1 MGDRFIPVLPW
12 KIILKEKKFISMR
25 KSFVIA
31 AVILAVQSLSSCS
44 ENETVWEGD
53 SHGQIVAH
61 IEQPATTRTAVGN
74 AVDGTNAVGI
84 VWTDGDEIGV
94 FDASGASQKCYAKVG
109 QGTAAT
115 ASFAAYG
122 TTAFDEPVYAYYPYN
137 EANVSNDIHSLVGEL
152 PSEQNMDDG
161 ALHGDYKIGSATT
174 QTAEGGYEFEFKHLF
189 SMARITIDAA
199 DTPLKD
205 EKLKSLA
212 MSVSRGE
219 TAVSI
224 AGNFTFN
231 AETGSW
237 KQTDEGKNSITLTWD
252 TNSPSLEQAFTCYM
266 SLFPVIHSGDLF
278 TITVSTENYKAEF
291 TANSLTSF
299 SAEQI
304 YTFPVVLNKYET
316 IKVYD
321 KDENVVQGK
330 FTCAALNVDGLPS
343 IINSGGPG
351 SDGTEALGNI
361 MNGLGYDFIA
371 VSEDFTYHDELAG
384 AMSNYN
390 MGTYRGSVSNAF
402 GKNDTDG
409 LGFFWK
415 KDGITAAG
423 ETMVAF
429 DEAYGG
435 LTGGANELI
444 DKGFR
449 HYVVTVAEGVTV
461 DVYITHMNTF
471 GDGGNTEDDPW
482 VHAQLSQLRQLR
494 DYVVARAKENNR
506 PAIIMGDTNMRYTR
520 HQIVD
525 NLITPVTS
533 EGLQI
538 VDPWVEF
545 HRNGVYPTWNTKSLM
560 IRSKYAGDVDNDILC
575 ADDQRGE
582 VVDKM
587 WYINVPGA
595 AIQLKATS
603 CMNDVEHFAK
613 STEQVSFSGVTIEDI
628 NGNILS
634 GQDVSYTKVNGYAD
648 HFPVVVSFEY
658 TNASGN

>member
-1 MGDRFIPVLPW
+1 MHKYFG
-12 KIILKEKKFISMR
+12 M
-25 KSFVIA
+25 A
-31 AVILAVQSLSSCS
+31 AVLLAAQILFSCS
-44 ENETVWEGD
+44 KDELSYSESSE
-53 SHGQIVAH
+53 GQIIAR
-61 IEQPATTRTAVGN
+61 IAQPATRTAMGN

-94 FDASGASQKCYAKVG
+94 FDASGTSQKRYAKVG

-115 ASFAAYG
+115 AAFAASG

-137 EANVSNDIHSLVGEL
+137 EANASNDMHSLVGEL
-152 PSEQNMDDG
+152 PSEQKMDDG
-161 ALHGDYKIGSATT
+161 ALHGDYKIGNAITPT
-174 QTAEGGYEFEFKHLF
+174 GEGSYEFEFKHLF

-199 DTPLKD
+199 DTPLKG
-205 EKLKSLA
+205 EKLKSLT

-219 TAVSI
+219 AGVPI
-224 AGNFTFN
+224 AGNFTFD
-231 AETGSW
+231 AQTGSW
-237 KQTDEGKNSITLTWD
+237 TQTDEGKNSITLTWD
-252 TNSPSLEQAFTCYM
+252 TNSPSLEQAFTSYM
-266 SLFPVIHSGDLF
+266 SLFPVIRTGDLF

-321 KDENVVQGK
+321 QDGNAVQGK
-330 FTCAALNVDGLPS
+330 FTCATLNVDGLPN
-343 IINSGGPG
+343 IPVVNEGGPG
-351 SDGTEALGNI
+351 SDGTKAIGNI

-371 VSEDFTYHDELAG
+371 VSEDFAYHDELSG
-384 AMSNYN
+384 AMTNYN
-390 MGTYRGSVSNAF
+390 SGTYRGSVSNIW
-402 GKNDTDG
+402 GQNDTDG

-415 KDGITAAG
+415 KDGITTTG
-423 ETMVAF
+423 ETMVAYN
-429 DEAYGG
+429 DAKGG
-435 LTGGANELI
+435 LTEGANELI
-444 DKGFR
+444 AKGFR
-449 HYVVTVAEGVTV
+449 HYEVTVAEGVTV
-461 DVYITHMNTF
+461 DVYITHMNTY
-471 GDGGNTEDDPW
+471 DGEGNTEENNEW
-482 VHAQLSQLRQLR
+482 VKAQLSQLRQLR
-494 DYVVARAKENNR
+494 DYVVAKAKENKR

-525 NLITPVTS
+525 NLITPVTT

-538 VDPWVEF
+538 ADPWVDL
-545 HRNGVYPTWNTKSLM
+545 HRGGVYPTWNTKSLM

-603 CMNDVEHFAK
+603 CMNDVEHFAE
-613 STEQVSFSGVTIEDI
+613 STEEASFSGITVEDES
-628 NGNILS
+628 GNILEN
-634 GQDVSYTKVNGYAD
+634 QNVSYTKVNGYAD

-658 TNASGN
+658 TCAK

>member
-1 MGDRFIPVLPW
+1 MHKYFG
-12 KIILKEKKFISMR
+12 M
-25 KSFVIA
+25 A
-31 AVILAVQSLSSCS
+31 AVWLAAQILFSCS
-44 ENETVWEGD
+44 KDELSYSESSE
-53 SHGQIVAH
+53 GQIIAR
-61 IEQPATTRTAVGN
+61 IAQLATRTAMGN

-94 FDASGASQKCYAKVG
+94 FDASGTSQKRYAKVG

-115 ASFAAYG
+115 AAFAAYG

-137 EANVSNDIHSLVGEL
+137 EANASNDIHSLVGNL
-152 PSEQNMDDG
+152 PSVQNMDDG
-161 ALHGDYKIGSATT
+161 VLHGDYKIGSATT
-174 QTAEGGYEFEFKHLF
+174 STGEGGYEFEFKHLF

-199 DTPLKD
+199 DTPLKG
-205 EKLKSLA
+205 ETLKSLT

-219 TAVSI
+219 AGVPI
-224 AGNFTFN
+224 AGNFTFD

-237 KQTDEGKNSITLTWD
+237 TQTDEGENSITLTWD
-252 TNSPSLEQAFTCYM
+252 TTSPSLEQAFTCYM
-266 SLFPVIHSGDLF
+266 SLFPVIQSGDLF

-304 YTFPVVLNKYET
+304 YTFPVTLDKYET
-316 IKVYD
+316 LKVSD
-321 KDENVVQGK
+321 NEGNLVEGR

-351 SDGTEALGNI
+351 SDGTEAIGNI

-384 AMSNYN
+384 AMTNYN
-390 MGTYRGSVSNAF
+390 VGTYRGSVSIIGN
-402 GKNDTDG
+402 NDTDG

-423 ETMVAF
+423 ETMVPYNDAKG
-429 DEAYGG
+429 DI
-435 LTGGANELI
+435 TGGANELI
-444 DKGFR
+444 AKGFR
-449 HYVVTVAEGVTV
+449 HYEVTVAEGVTV
-461 DVYITHMNTF
+461 DVYITHMNTYE
-471 GDGGNTEDDPW
+471 GDGNTEEDNEW
-482 VHAQLSQLRQLR
+482 VKAQLSQLRQLR
-494 DYVVARAKENNR
+494 DYVVAKAKENKR

-520 HQIVD
+520 HQIVN
-525 NLITPVTS
+525 NLITPVTT

-538 VDPWVEF
+538 ADPWVDL
-545 HRNGVYPTWNTKSLM
+545 HRGGVYPTWNTKSLM
-560 IRSKYAGDVDNDILC
+560 IRSKYAGDVENDILC
-575 ADDQRGE
+575 SDDQRGE

-587 WYINVPGA
+587 WYINVPDA
-595 AIQLKATS
+595 AIQLKAIS

-613 STEQVSFSGVTIEDI
+613 DTEEASFSGITVEDES
-628 NGNILS
+628 GNILEN
-634 GQDVSYTKVNGYAD
+634 QNVSYTKVNGYAD

-658 TNASGN
+658 TRIK

>member
-1 MGDRFIPVLPW
+1 
-12 KIILKEKKFISMR
+12 MR
-25 KSFVIA
+25 KSYIVA
-31 AVILAVQSLSSCS
+31 AIVLAIQSLFSCS
-44 ENETVWEGD
+44 DDEAVWNSS
-53 SHGQIVAH
+53 SHGQIVAK
-61 IEQPATTRTAVGN
+61 IEQSVTTRTAVGN

-94 FDASGASQKCYAKVG
+94 FDASGTSQKRYAKVG
-109 QGTAAT
+109 QGAAAT
-115 ASFAAYG
+115 ASFAVSG
-122 TTAFDEPVYAYYPYN
+122 TTAFTDPVYAYYPYDDVN
-137 EANVSNDIHSLVGEL
+137 SSKDIHSLVGNL
-152 PSEQNMDDG
+152 PSTQNMDNG
-161 ALHGDYKIGSATT
+161 ALHGDYKIGRATT
-174 QTAEGGYEFEFKHLF
+174 QTSDGGYEFVFKHLF

-199 DTPLKD
+199 DTPLKG
-205 EKLKSLA
+205 ETLKSLT

-219 TAVSI
+219 TNVPI

-231 AETGSW
+231 AEDASW
-237 KQTDEGKNSITLTWD
+237 TQTDEGISSITLTWD
-252 TNSPSLEQAFTCYM
+252 KTSPSLEQAFTCYM
-266 SLFPVIHSGDLF
+266 SLFPLVKFGDLF
-278 TITVSTENYKAEF
+278 TITVSTENYKAVF
-291 TANSLTSF
+291 TANSLTNF
-299 SAEQI
+299 SSEQI
-304 YTFPVVLNKYET
+304 YNFPVVLDKYET

-321 KDENVVQGK
+321 KEGNTVQGK

-343 IINSGGPG
+343 LINSGGPG
-351 SDGTEALGNI
+351 SDGTKSIGRI
-361 MNGLGYDFIA
+361 MNSLGYDFIA
-371 VSEDFTYHDELAG
+371 ISEDFAYHDELAG
-384 AMSNYN
+384 GMTNYN
-390 MGTYRGSVSNAF
+390 MGTYRGTVSSLIH
-402 GKNDTDG
+402 NDTDG

-415 KDGITAAG
+415 KDAITATD
-423 ETMVAF
+423 ETIVAF

-435 LTGGANELI
+435 LTEGANELI

-494 DYVVARAKENNR
+494 DYVVAKAKENNR

-520 HQIVD
+520 HQIVN

-538 VDPWVEF
+538 ADPWIEIQ
-545 HRNGVYPTWNTKSLM
+545 RGGVYPTWNTTSLM
-560 IRSKYAGDVDNDILC
+560 IRSKFGGGNTDILC

-595 AIQLKATS
+595 AIQLKAIS

-613 STEQVSFSGVTIEDI
+613 STEEVSYSGVNVEDEA
-628 NGNILS
+628 GNILTN
-634 GQDVSYTKVNGYAD
+634 QNVSYTKVNGYAD

-658 TNASGN
+658 TYGN

>member
-1 MGDRFIPVLPW
+1 
-12 KIILKEKKFISMR
+12 MR

-31 AVILAVQSLSSCS
+31 AVVLAAQSLFSCS
-44 ENETVWEGD
+44 DDETIWDG
-53 SHGQIVAH
+53 SGHGQIVAK
-61 IEQPATTRTAVGN
+61 IEQSVTTRTAVGN

-94 FDASGASQKCYAKVG
+94 FDASGTSQKRYAKVG

-115 ASFAAYG
+115 ASFAASG
-122 TTAFDEPVYAYYPYN
+122 TTAFDDPVYAYYPYD
-137 EANVSNDIHSLVGEL
+137 EANASKDVHSLVGIL
-152 PSEQNMDDG
+152 PSSQNMDDG
-161 ALHGDYKIGSATT
+161 TLHGDYKIGSATT
-174 QTAEGGYEFEFKHLF
+174 PTADGGYEFVFKHLF

-199 DTPLKD
+199 DTPLKG
-205 EKLKSLA
+205 EKLKSLT
-212 MSVSRGE
+212 MSVSRGD
-219 TAVSI
+219 AGVPI

-231 AETGSW
+231 AKDATW
-237 KQTDEGKNSITLTWD
+237 TQTDEGTSSITLTWNS
-252 TNSPSLEQAFTCYM
+252 TSPSLEQAFTCYM
-266 SLFPVIHSGDLF
+266 SLFPLVKFGDLF

-291 TANSLTSF
+291 KANSLANF
-299 SAEQI
+299 SPEQI
-304 YTFPVVLNKYET
+304 YNFPVVLDKYET

-321 KDENVVQGK
+321 KEGNTVQGK

-343 IINSGGPG
+343 LINSGGPG
-351 SDGTEALGNI
+351 SDGTKSIGRI
-361 MNGLGYDFIA
+361 MNSLGYDFIA
-371 VSEDFTYHDELAG
+371 VSEDFAYHDELAG
-384 AMSNYN
+384 GMTNYN
-390 MGTYRGSVSNAF
+390 MGTYRGTVSSLIH
-402 GKNDTDG
+402 NDTDG

-415 KDGITAAG
+415 KDVITATD
-423 ETMVAF
+423 EIMVPF
-429 DEAYGG
+429 DEVCGG
-435 LTGGANELI
+435 IDGGANELI

-449 HYVVTVAEGVTV
+449 HYVVTVAQGVTI

-471 GDGGNTEDDPW
+471 GDGGNTEEDPW

-494 DYVVARAKENNR
+494 DYVVAKAKENNR

-525 NLITPVTS
+525 NLIDPVTS

-538 VDPWVEF
+538 ADPWVEF
-545 HRNGVYPTWNTKSLM
+545 HRGGIYPTWNTKSLM
-560 IRSKYAGDVDNDILC
+560 ISSKYAGDVENDILC

-587 WYINVPGA
+587 WYINVPDA
-595 AIQLKATS
+595 AIQLKATN

-613 STEQVSFSGVTIEDI
+613 SSETVSYSGVTVEDA

-634 GQDVSYTKVNGYAD
+634 NQDVSYTKVNGYAD

-658 TNASGN
+658 TYGN

>member
-1 MGDRFIPVLPW
+1 MHKYLG
-12 KIILKEKKFISMR
+12 M
-25 KSFVIA
+25 A
-31 AVILAVQSLSSCS
+31 AVWLAAQILFSCS
-44 ENETVWEGD
+44 KDGLSYSESSE
-53 SHGQIVAH
+53 GQIVAH

-94 FDASGASQKCYAKVG
+94 FDASGTSQKRYAKVG

-115 ASFAAYG
+115 AAFAASG

-137 EANVSNDIHSLVGEL
+137 EANASNDIHSLVGNL
-152 PSEQNMDDG
+152 PSAQNMDDG
-161 ALHGDYKIGSATT
+161 ALHGDYKIGSAITP
-174 QTAEGGYEFEFKHLF
+174 AVEGGYEFEFKHLF
-189 SMARITIDAA
+189 SMARITIDAT

-205 EKLKSLA
+205 EKLKSLT

-231 AETGSW
+231 VETGSW
-237 KQTDEGKNSITLTWD
+237 KQTDEGKNSITLTWNE
-252 TNSPSLEQAFTCYM
+252 NSPSLEQAFTCYM
-266 SLFPVIHSGDLF
+266 SLFPVIRTGDLF

-291 TANSLTSF
+291 TANSLTNF
-299 SAEQI
+299 SPEQI
-304 YTFPVVLNKYET
+304 YTFPVVLEKYET

-321 KDENVVQGK
+321 KEGNTVQGK

-343 IINSGGPG
+343 LINSGGPG
-351 SDGTEALGNI
+351 SDGTKSIGRI
-361 MNGLGYDFIA
+361 MNSLGYDFIA
-371 VSEDFTYHDELAG
+371 ISEDFAYHDELAG
-384 AMSNYN
+384 GMTNYN
-390 MGTYRGSVSNAF
+390 MGTYRGTVSSLIH
-402 GKNDTDG
+402 NDTDG

-415 KDGITAAG
+415 KDAITATD
-423 ETMVAF
+423 ETIVAF

-435 LTGGANELI
+435 LTEGANELI

-471 GDGGNTEDDPW
+471 GDGTNTEDDPW

-494 DYVVARAKENNR
+494 DYVVAKAKENNR

-538 VDPWVEF
+538 ADPWIEIQ
-545 HRNGVYPTWNTKSLM
+545 RGGVYPTWNTTSLM
-560 IRSKYAGDVDNDILC
+560 IRSKFGGGNTDILC

-595 AIQLKATS
+595 AIQLKAIS

-613 STEQVSFSGVTIEDI
+613 STEEVSYSGVNVEDEA
-628 NGNILS
+628 GNILTN
-634 GQDVSYTKVNGYAD
+634 QNVSYTKVNGYAD

-658 TNASGN
+658 TYGN